1 MPPLIRSKRGS
12 LGSAKA
18 NLSGPLDLVEQWQIR
33 VRSRLARNADLAG
46 MRPTAALHVDLRVV
60 VFAAAFGLMGGPFA
74 AIRALVSLL
83 SILLVH
89 EGSRAVLARGL
100 GRSSRSSISLAGGQT
115 EISGPELRGA
125 AALAFTLIGS
135 LSNVLVAVALRAV
148 SQRLH
153 DPAWALAIRDL
164 STGHAVWGIAQALP
178 LLPFRAGTELARRLS
193 PSLRSGH
200 AIASGGLAVGAV
212 FGIFSLPRS
221 PLLIFALIFVAI
233 SSLRAAREAFRE
245 EFDRQHG
252 VLLQLEQARAALAAG
267 EPRRA
272 LLVARNSLALAR
284 SAEQRQNLWSTFAWA
299 GIGDRDPFAAH
310 AALQQLPEARLD
322 VHLLA
327 AYLSCCNRNL
337 EAQELLEEARRLGQR
352 SKETSKLLIEV
363 LFAQGDRAGALT
375 VVEADAALLSPED
388 RQSALAA
395 LASAG
400 A

>member
-18 NLSGPLDLVEQWQIR
+18 NLSGPLDLVEQWKMR
-33 VRSRLARNADLAG
+33 VRSKLARNAELAG
-46 MRPTAALHVDLRVV
+46 MKPTTAVHVDVRVV
-60 VFAAAFGLMGGPFA
+60 VFAAAFGLAGGPIA

-135 LSNVLVAVALRAV
+135 L
-148 SQRLH
+148 
-153 DPAWALAIRDL
+153 
-164 STGHAVWGIAQALP
+164 G
-178 LLPFRAGTELARRLS
+178 
-193 PSLRSGH
+193 
-200 AIASGGLAVGAV
+200 
-212 FGIFSLPRS
+212 
-221 PLLIFALIFVAI
+221 FVAI

-252 VLLQLEQARAALAAG
+252 VLLQHEQARAALAAG

-272 LLVARNSLALAR
+272 LLVARTALALAR

-299 GIGDRDPFAAH
+299 GIADRDPFAAH

-337 EAQELLEEARRLGQR
+337 EAQELLEEARRLGLR

-375 VVEADAALLSPED
+375 VVEADAALLSQED
-388 RQSALAA
+388 RQSALSA